1 MYQYLRQVIR
11 DFKNFSM
18 VDSLCTQNDSLLT
31 YSLKGLV
38 LSGLLLPRF
47 VQFHLA
53 TILMMPERTPF
64 LWSNIPTLLC
74 SVLPHF
80 QSTRFRGKNKP
91 TQAFL
96 LLKAN
101 PFPFKKISSVSLK
114 YYALKQSIERL
125 F

>member
-80 QSTRFRGKNKP
+80 QV
-91 TQAFL
+91 AFPIFFSQL
-96 LLKAN
+96 DSVEKTN
-101 PFPFKKISSVSLK
+101 QPRPFF
-114 YYALKQSIERL
+114 